1 MQLLGICSDPHMYQ
15 MQWMSHI
22 SLESRG
28 WDMQGL
34 RWSQA
39 ERGAE
44 SYWEFSKEHVKQSYI
59 KAQIVRDNL
68 V

>member
-1 MQLLGICSDPHMYQ
+1 
-15 MQWMSHI
+15 
-22 SLESRG
+22 
-28 WDMQGL
+28 MQGL

-44 SYWEFSKEHVKQSYI
+44 SYWEFSKEHVEQSYI
-59 KAQIVRDNL
+59 EAQNVRDNL